1 MGGEDRG
8 TVRAAFLFTPSDALT
23 MYVTGDYLW
32 DRSSQRGLRGVST
45 ATDLICVIG
54 GVCNGPDTGE
64 YQVQNNGFLD
74 DPFTNRLEERRVG
87 NECVSTFRFRLSP
100 YLSKKKIYISFFF
113 YIFI

>member
-64 YQVQNNGFLD
+64 YQVKR
-74 DPFTNRLEERRVG
+74 TAERRVG
-87 NECVSTFRFRLSP
+87 KECVSTCRSRGSP
-100 YLSKKKIYISFFF
+100 YNSKKKSKVQWEI
-113 YIFI
+113 